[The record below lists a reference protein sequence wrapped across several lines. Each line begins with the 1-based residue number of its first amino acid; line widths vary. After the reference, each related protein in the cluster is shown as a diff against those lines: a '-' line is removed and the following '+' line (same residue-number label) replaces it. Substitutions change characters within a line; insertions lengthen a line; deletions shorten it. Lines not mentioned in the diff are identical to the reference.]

1 MVFGAHGPLFE
12 EQHMIVAKRTSLA
25 MSFFLL
31 SGLLAPAVHAQDEQA
46 ARMTAALTAPAR
58 PMEEKERDPARKPIQ
73 TVQFL
78 GIETGD
84 TVIDAIAAGGWFTEV
99 LAAAV
104 GPSGKVLAQNP
115 QFFVSQP
122 GFVER
127 EKARHDRL
135 GNVQAVH
142 GELAAAGVVAQA
154 DAAITALN
162 LHDLYN
168 GQNGEATAVAFAKSI
183 YDALKP
189 GGVFGVIDHVGI
201 EGQNNAQFHRLQ
213 VAQAR
218 DVLTQAGFRIEAESD
233 ILRNP
238 GDDHTKPVRDMAG
251 RTDQFL
257 IRARKP

>member
-1 MVFGAHGPLFE
+1 MRLMKP
-12 EQHMIVAKRTSLA
+12 TTW
-25 MSFFLL
+25 
-31 SGLLAPAVHAQDEQA
+31 LLASCVVGSLGAPLAQAQNEQA
-46 ARMTAALTAPAR
+46 ARMETALLSPSR
-58 PMEEKERDPARKPIQ
+58 PYEDKERDAARKPIQ

-84 TVIDAIAAGGWFTEV
+84 TVIDVIAVGGWFTEV
-99 LAAAV
+99 LSAAV

-115 QFFVSQP
+115 DFFVSRE
-122 GFVER
+122 GFVAT

-142 GELAAAGVVAQA
+142 GELAANGVVGA
-154 DAAITALN
+154 DAAVTALN
-162 LHDLYN
+162 LHDVY
-168 GQNGEATAVAFAKSI
+168 GQGGEAAAVAFAKGV

-189 GGVFGVIDHVGI
+189 GGVFGVIDHVGV
-201 EGQNNAQFHRLQ
+201 EGQNNQQFHRIQ
-213 VAQAR
+213 IQQAR
-218 DVLTQAGFRIEAESD
+218 DVITKAGFRIEAEAD

-238 GDDHTKPVRDMAG
+238 GDDHTKPVFEMGR

>member
-1 MVFGAHGPLFE
+1 MRLRKPTTW
-12 EQHMIVAKRTSLA
+12 MLA
-25 MSFFLL
+25 SCALG
-31 SGLLAPAVHAQDEQA
+31 SLLAPLVQAQDNQA
-46 ARMTAALTAPAR
+46 ARMETALLSPAR
-58 PMEEKERDPARKPIQ
+58 PSEDKARDAVRKPIQ

-78 GIETGD
+78 GIKTGE
-84 TVIDAIAAGGWFTEV
+84 TVIDVIAAGGWFTEV
-99 LAAAV
+99 LSAAV

-115 QFFVSQP
+115 DFFVSQP
-122 GFVER
+122 NFAAT

-142 GELAAAGVVAQA
+142 GELAANGVTGA
-154 DAAITALN
+154 DAAVTALN
-162 LHDLYN
+162 LHDVY
-168 GQNGEATAVAFAKSI
+168 GQGGEAAAVAFAKGV

-189 GGVFGVIDHVGI
+189 GAVFGVIDHVGV

-218 DVLTQAGFRIEAESD
+218 DVLTKAGFRIEAEAD
-233 ILRNP
+233 ILENP
-238 GDDHTKPVRDMAG
+238 GDDHTKPVFQMAG

>member
-1 MVFGAHGPLFE
+1 MKLVRPTSWTLAVCALGSLLGG
-12 EQHMIVAKRTSLA
+12 VA
-25 MSFFLL
+25 
-31 SGLLAPAVHAQDEQA
+31 VAQDEQA
-46 ARMTAALTAPAR
+46 ARMTTALTAAAR
-58 PMEEKERDPARKPIQ
+58 PAEDKERDPARKPIQ

-78 GIETGD
+78 RIETGD

-99 LAAAV
+99 LSAAV

-115 QFFVSQP
+115 EFFVSQP

-142 GELAAAGVVAQA
+142 GELAAAGIVAQA

-168 GQNGEATAVAFAKSI
+168 GQNGESTAVAFAKGI

-201 EGQNNAQFHRLQ
+201 AGQNNAQFHRIEI
-213 VAQAR
+213 AQAR
-218 DVLTQAGFRIEAESD
+218 DVLTKAGFTIEAESD

-238 GDDHTKPVRDMAG
+238 GDDHTKPVSDMA
-251 RTDQFL
+251 RRSDQFL